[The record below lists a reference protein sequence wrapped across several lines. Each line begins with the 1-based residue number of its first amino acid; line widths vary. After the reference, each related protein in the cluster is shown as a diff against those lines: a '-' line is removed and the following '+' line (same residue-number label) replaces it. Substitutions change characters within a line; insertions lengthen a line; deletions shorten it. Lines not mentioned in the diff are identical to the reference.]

1 MNQGETGV
9 FVSVTFLNKFTLDVA
24 LRLIRTKKQ
33 KKCSRLKKSFVFCAQ
48 KYDPLE
54 FNCHQ
59 ISFSWTSSHISYR
72 HRPGALFLKSCSV
85 FASDTKP
92 LFACNIPYWYQR
104 LNGKRADQV
113 LSVLDKLI
121 NVSQFIIRA
130 LSSPCQVANGNINH
144 RLPHHDPSH
153 ISAAHLASVDFSSRN
168 TTRPKQICLEQMSN
182 TIRLRSKHPQTWLT
196 YRVRLFFLHSRDAGA
211 PVLQMFSSCCISG
224 TVSSLWQCDEPS
236 WTKENDEL
244 LFVAWREDDVLAAT
258 KVISIHER
266 EI

>member
-1 MNQGETGV
+1 MY
-9 FVSVTFLNKFTLDVA
+9 FA
-24 LRLIRTKKQ
+24 L
-33 KKCSRLKKSFVFCAQ
+33 Q
-48 KYDPLE
+48 KYNSLE

-59 ISFSWTSSHISYR
+59 ISFPWTRSHISYKQLST
-72 HRPGALFLKSCSV
+72 ALFLKSCSV

-92 LFACNIPYWYQR
+92 LFACNFPHWYQR

-153 ISAAHLASVDFSSRN
+153 IFAAHLASVDFSSRN

-182 TIRLRSKHPQTWLT
+182 TIRLRSKHPQTWLP
-196 YRVRLFFLHSRDAGA
+196 YRVIFFFLRGA
-211 PVLQMFSSCCISG
+211 AAAVLQMFPAVGFRYS
-224 TVSSLWQCDEPS
+224 V
-236 WTKENDEL
+236 
-244 LFVAWREDDVLAAT
+244 FVVTRWWAFVDKRRWWAFIVACRED
-258 KVISIHER
+258 
-266 EI
+266 